1 MAANHQQMPQSTRMS
16 GKRQVF
22 TSFMSS
28 PCSRSLMPNLPLYHQ
43 QRQWQRQRQW
53 QQWHWHWHRH
63 WQQQQQQQQQQHHH
77 QHALRDLQN
86 NRLQQ
91 ENHNS
96 WQHVHRPSSSASSL
110 FPPPPTSGPGVLT
123 SQRMMFWH
131 PTRRPRV
138 REKKHIIPGM
148 HGLCL
153 MGYSERGTVRG
164 HPLPTSDVS
173 AFPLRRLR
181 LSTPTSPTFP
191 TSEFALRPPS
201 LSLPLTLPLHL
212 YLHHPS
218 RSFHGLCI

>member
-63 WQQQQQQQQQQHHH
+63 WQQQQKQQQQQHHH
-77 QHALRDLQN
+77 QHTLRDLQN

-96 WQHVHRPSSSASSL
+96 WQHVHRPSSSTSSL
-110 FPPPPTSGPGVLT
+110 FPPASHKWTWGVDITENDVLASNQKAKGKGKKAHHSGYAQSLPDGVFRKGYSVTASIATAVSADFSRPPTVTGMDAGLYFSDTESVHSSCADDQSNAGSNAKPAPP
-123 SQRMMFWH
+123 
-131 PTRRPRV
+131 PTP
-138 REKKHIIPGM
+138 
-148 HGLCL
+148 
-153 MGYSERGTVRG
+153 
-164 HPLPTSDVS
+164 
-173 AFPLRRLR
+173 
-181 LSTPTSPTFP
+181 
-191 TSEFALRPPS
+191 
-201 LSLPLTLPLHL
+201 
-212 YLHHPS
+212 
-218 RSFHGLCI
+218 